1 MVSWRAKCG
10 DLLRNER
17 GQTATEYVLIIS
29 VIVLG
34 LLGAAS
40 FLLPTMKT
48 GVDTLSESLTKRF
61 ENNPLTYCDPG
72 QGGNCE

>member
-1 MVSWRAKCG
+1 MQRQWQ
-10 DLLRNER
+10 NQR

-40 FLLPTMKT
+40 MLLPNMQE
-48 GVDTLSESLTKRF
+48 GSEVLSESLLERF
-61 ENNPLTYCDPG
+61 TNNPVTNCDPLG
-72 QGGNCE
+72 DGECAGE